1 MSFWAMSN
9 SACEQHESQG
19 SSFQIWVKVVS
30 RFQVPVT
37 AGQLVVLFGTH
48 VKSEKPKAFQINALP
63 KSCGKS
69 SVVIV
74 RGFCS
79 KNVPLK

>member
-1 MSFWAMSN
+1 MSFWAMNLRDRLSRF
-9 SACEQHESQG
+9 G
-19 SSFQIWVKVVS
+19 VKVVS

-69 SVVIV
+69 SVGIV

-79 KNVPLK
+79 KNAPLK